1 MATRIVFDI
10 NKFNRFLSIYEQ
22 SQTEFAGKRALT
34 KFGQRIKGSQGL
46 AQRYKRI
53 FDRPVPFTTNSTFT
67 VQRGLELDV
76 GIKDERAISKTSKGK
91 GNPASKYLF
100 PPIGMGSGRAYDTL
114 FTQYLRDR
122 NLINNTDYP
131 FPITKNPLVRTNQYG
146 NVTQTTY
153 GNTKRALGK
162 TRKGGTFD
170 GGNSKIQ
177 DARVLSFKNDFKVK
191 KKDGSSKT
199 YRKGIYRE
207 NKKVGSNE
215 TFLRPLF
222 LYGAIPSQKKGG
234 KKGNKLFP
242 EIVKDFADAQLIKIW
257 LREIKQLAK

>member
-10 NKFNRFLSIYEQ
+10 NKFNRFLSIYEKT
-22 SQTEFAGKRALT
+22 QTEFAGKRALT

-53 FDRPVPFTTNSTFT
+53 FQQPVPFTLNSTFT

-76 GIKDERAISKTSKGK
+76 GIKDQTAITK

-100 PPIGMGSGRAYDTL
+100 PPIGMGSGKAYDTL

-122 NLINNTDYP
+122 NLINNSDYP
-131 FPITKNPLVRTNQYG
+131 FPITKNPLVRTNKYG
-146 NVTQTTY
+146 NVTPTTY
-153 GNTKRALGK
+153 SNTKIALGK
-162 TRKGGTFD
+162 TRSKGSFS
-170 GGNSKIQ
+170 GGNAKIQ
-177 DARVLSFKNDFKVK
+177 DARVLNFKNDFKVK
-191 KKDGSSKT
+191 KKDGSEKI

-234 KKGNKLFP
+234 KKGNKVFP

>member
-76 GIKDERAISKTSKGK
+76 GIKDQTAITK

-100 PPIGMGSGRAYDTL
+100 PPIGMGSGKAYDTL

-122 NLINNTDYP
+122 NLINNSDYP
-131 FPITKNPLVRTNQYG
+131 FPITKNPLVRKNKYG
-146 NVTQTTY
+146 NVTPTTY
-153 GNTKRALGK
+153 SNTKIALAK
-162 TRKGGTFD
+162 TRTKGTFS
-170 GGNSKIQ
+170 GGNAKIQ
-177 DARVLSFKNDFKVK
+177 DARVLAFKEDFKVK

-207 NKKVGSNE
+207 NKKVGSNK

-234 KKGNKLFP
+234 KKGNKVFP